1 MKTTTETNTADLLLE
16 IGAVKLRPETP
27 FTWTSGWK
35 SPVYCDNRLTLSFP
49 KVRNY
54 IANELANLISREFPQ
69 AEALAGVATAGIP
82 QAAIVAEILELP
94 MLYVR
99 SSAKG
104 HGLENQ
110 IEGKVVAGQ
119 KVVVIEDLV
128 STGKSSLAAADA
140 LKNAG
145 FDVLGMTAI
154 FTYGFPYAEEAF
166 RTSDVKLFTLT
177 NYNALVNLAVEK
189 GIVDGALLVSLNEWR
204 EAPEKWLQN

>member
-1 MKTTTETNTADLLLE
+1 MKKTTETNTADLLLE

-54 IANELANLISREFPQ
+54 IAKELADLIRREFPQ

-82 QAAIVAEILELP
+82 QAAIVAEMLELP

-110 IEGKVVAGQ
+110 IEGKTVPGQ

-128 STGKSSLAAADA
+128 STGKSSLAAAES

-145 FDVLGMTAI
+145 FEVLGMTAI
-154 FTYGFPYAEEAF
+154 FTYGFPHADEAF
-166 RTSDVKLFTLT
+166 RKSDVKLFTLT

-189 GIVDGALLVSLNEWR
+189 GIVDGSLLISLNEWR
-204 EAPEKWLQN
+204 EAPDKWLQN